1 MIVSAVISKETYLSN
16 GGRIMLEWHFILAL
30 LAAVAVIA
38 FAILY
43 VRDKRNASKDEPARD
58 DHDDVKMDETGLS
71 GQKTTHIER
80 G

>member
-1 MIVSAVISKETYLSN
+1 
-16 GGRIMLEWHFILAL
+16 MLEWHHILAL

-58 DHDDVKMDETGLS
+58 DRDNVKIG
-71 GQKTTHIER
+71 KTS
-80 G
+80 